1 MPSGIFVI
9 RAEDSPMESKWS
21 IYYSNTISPA
31 NLKSDYTLYGRLMR
45 DLLDAGAESAEEW
58 LSQYHHCT
66 DCLDFVMEY
75 EGG

>member
-1 MPSGIFVI
+1 MATRTEALLDKLS
-9 RAEDSPMESKWS
+9 ENSKRIVGYITDFMGS
-21 IYYSNTISPA
+21 QG
-31 NLKSDYTLYGRLMR
+31 LYGRLMR
-45 DLLDAGAESAEEW
+45 DLLEMEPEDAEEW

>member
-1 MPSGIFVI
+1 MATRTEELLDKLSSDSKRIVGYIMTFVPSQGRFI
-9 RAEDSPMESKWS
+9 
-21 IYYSNTISPA
+21 
-31 NLKSDYTLYGRLMR
+31 RLMR

-66 DCLDFVMEY
+66 DSLSFVMEF

>member
-1 MPSGIFVI
+1 MATRTEALMEALSKDSKRIVGYIMTFVG
-9 RAEDSPMESKWS
+9 SQG
-21 IYYSNTISPA
+21 
-31 NLKSDYTLYGRLMR
+31 LYGRLMR
-45 DLLDAGAESAEEW
+45 DLLEMEPEDAEEW